1 VSDRAAGELVSHYRL
16 VDRLGAGGMGVVWR
30 ADDLTLGRQAAL
42 KFPAARLEMTAEAVA
57 RLTREARAAAALN
70 HPGICTIYEVGEHG
84 GRPFIAMELLEGL
97 PLDAEISGRPLE
109 ARRLLEIGIQVAD
122 ALTAAHLRGIV
133 HRDLKPAN
141 IFLTAGGAAKILDFG
156 IARFEPPPGTGESQT
171 IAAVAATA
179 PGTALGTPAYMAPE
193 QVRGEAADARSDVFA
208 LGAVIYEMATGR
220 SPFASASA
228 GTTFEA
234 ILNREPSP
242 IEGLNPAM
250 PPDLARI
257 VAKALEKDPSLRYQ
271 SAAEL
276 LADLKRLKRDLE
288 SGATSAASVVSDR
301 VRSRGRRLPF
311 VGSRLAGALT
321 LAAIVI
327 VVVAI
332 GVWRRLQP
340 PAASPAS
347 PITSILVLPLENT
360 SGDASL
366 DDLTDGLTEALINRL
381 SNITI
386 LRVLARNTSFRFKG
400 KAADPADA
408 GRSLGVG
415 AVMTG
420 RVERQKDAIRVAAEL
435 MDVSNGSQLWGARY
449 TRSGSEMLAIE
460 EELSRAIA
468 ESLRV
473 RLTVAESASLA
484 RRPTDSVE
492 AYRLYL
498 TGRRHWNRRSP
509 QDLRTA
515 IDYFNRAIDADPA
528 FALAWSGIAESYVL
542 LPGMGVG
549 ALAPRDA
556 MPKAQAAALRA
567 LELDGSIAEA
577 HTALAYIKLHYEWD
591 WQGAGQEF
599 DLARAARPNDASFW
613 RGAYLSVMGRP
624 DDAIAEATR
633 AEALDP
639 LSAIVVAGVSWMYH
653 LARRFDAART
663 QALKAIE
670 LNPQLALAHWRL
682 GWALIDLDRPE
693 EAVQAQKAALT
704 YSGDSPDMASALG
717 CALAA
722 AGRTREAREIRDRLG
737 KLASQRYVSP
747 LSLAQ
752 LDAAL
757 GDHAGA
763 LSALEAAYDERAW
776 GLAFIGIEAAF
787 DPLRQEPRFA
797 QMLQRLRLPAQA
809 R

>member
-1 VSDRAAGELVSHYRL
+1 VCDRAPGELVSHYRL
-16 VDRLGAGGMGVVWR
+16 IDRLGAGGMGVVWR

-42 KFPAARLEMTAEAVA
+42 KFPAARLEMTTEAVA

-84 GRPFIAMELLEGL
+84 GRPFIAMERLEGR

-109 ARRLLEIGIQVAD
+109 VRRLLEIAIQVAD

-156 IARFEPPPGTGESQT
+156 IARFEPPAGTGESQT

-220 SPFASASA
+220 SPFATASA

-242 IEGLNPAM
+242 IEALNPAM
-250 PPDLARI
+250 PPDLARF

-276 LADLKRLKRDLE
+276 LADLRRLRRDLE
-288 SGATSAASVVSDR
+288 SGATSASSVAPDR
-301 VRSRGRRLPF
+301 MRSRGRRLPF

-321 LAAIVI
+321 VATIV

-332 GVWRRLQP
+332 AIWRTLQA
-340 PAASPAS
+340 PAPSPVS

-360 SGDASL
+360 SGDAGL
-366 DDLTDGLTEALINRL
+366 EDLTDGLTEALINRL
-381 SNITI
+381 SNITS

-400 KAADPADA
+400 KAADPGEA

-420 RVERQKDAIRVAAEL
+420 RLDQQGDAIRVAAEL

-484 RRPTDSVE
+484 RRSTDNVE

-498 TGRRHWNRRSP
+498 TGRRHWNRRTP
-509 QDLRTA
+509 QDLMSA
-515 IDYFNRAIDADPA
+515 IDFFNRAIDADPA

-542 LPGMGVG
+542 LPGMGIG
-549 ALAPRDA
+549 ALPPRDA
-556 MPKAQAAALRA
+556 MPKAQAAARRA

-591 WQGAGQEF
+591 WQGAGREF

-613 RGAYLSVMGRP
+613 RGAFLSVMGRP
-624 DDAIAEATR
+624 DDAIAEAAR

-653 LARRFDAART
+653 LARRYDDART
-663 QALKAIE
+663 QALRALE
-670 LNPQLALAHWRL
+670 LNPQLALARWRL
-682 GWALIDLDRPE
+682 GWALIELERPE
-693 EAVQAQKAALT
+693 EAVEAQKAALT
-704 YSGDSPDMASALG
+704 YSGESPDMAAALG

-722 AGRTREAREIRDRLG
+722 AGRTREAREIRGRLG

-757 GDHAGA
+757 GDRSGA
-763 LSALEAAYDERAW
+763 LSALEAAYEERSW
-776 GLAFIGIEAAF
+776 GLAFIGLEAAL
-787 DPLRQEPRFA
+787 DPLRKEPRFA
-797 QMLQRLRLPAQA
+797 QVVQRMRLPAQA